1 MEGVENTVEPSV
13 ERILHA
19 AARLF
24 AEHGYHGVTTRQ
36 IAAAA
41 KLNIGT
47 VHHHLGT
54 KRAVYLA
61 VYERLRQEDA
71 AFVGGLE
78 ERFARFQPS
87 NAETLARGLCGMADD
102 FVDFVAGDAVRG
114 RLFLR
119 HWLETDPEL
128 REFEAER
135 SLDLYRK
142 LRRILQRA
150 RGKGWVDWT
159 VNPGI
164 ILRNLDW
171 MVYSYFVCGA
181 FNWRTWRGDPREER
195 NLRAFKASLHVYLR
209 GMLRLPP
216 EGAA

>member
-1 MEGVENTVEPSV
+1 MSQPPDAAESSV
-13 ERILHA
+13 ERILQA
-19 AARLF
+19 AAQLF
-24 AEHGYHGVTTRQ
+24 ARHGYHGVTTRQ
-36 IAAAA
+36 MAAAA
-41 KLNIGT
+41 GLNIGT

-54 KRAVYLA
+54 KREVYLA

-71 AFVGGLE
+71 GFVGELE
-78 ERFARFQPS
+78 RRFEHFQPVDS
-87 NAETLARGLCGMADD
+87 ESLAQGLCGMADD
-102 FVDFVAGDAVRG
+102 FVDYVARDAVRA

-128 REFEAER
+128 RQFEAER

-150 RGKGWVDWT
+150 RGKGWVSWS

-164 ILRNLDW
+164 ILRNIDW

-195 NLRAFKASLHVYLR
+195 SLRAFKASLRAYLR
-209 GMLRLPP
+209 SMLHLPP
-216 EGAA
+216 EEAS